1 MERLKDKVDR
11 FYLDI
16 IISELRF
23 ANTST
28 INHLTHNSL
37 LYLDIINYTENCT
50 VSYIAHALHVAKSAV
65 TLKVKEL
72 EKLGLVEKIQ
82 SKEDKRVFY
91 LKVNETLVEEYKEYD
106 RILYKALDEI
116 EEIYSPE
123 DVRMF
128 CGMLDVINRHFEEET
143 V

>member
-1 MERLKDKVDR
+1 MESLKDKVDR

-16 IISELRF
+16 IINELRL

-37 LYLDIINYTENCT
+37 LYLDIINYKDNCT
-50 VSYIAHALHVAKSAV
+50 VSYIAQALHVAKSAV

-82 SKEDKRVFY
+82 SCEDKRVYY

-106 RILYKALDEI
+106 RVLYSALDEI
-116 EEIYSPE
+116 EDNYSPE
-123 DVRMF
+123 EIKVF
-128 CGMLDVINRHFEEET
+128 CSMLDVISRHFEEEI